1 MKRSSSG
8 DILIQLK
15 QIKIGKRRLRYIYI
29 PQSLMESK
37 EFMKETDKECCL
49 LFLGCDVLSST
60 SVLPK
65 NMARTHTRLL
75 KSKQCSK
82 ISFPH
87 RLAGVAGH
95 TKDAWFYS
103 IHGLFRSVF
112 EFYDFAEQVLVLRYL
127 FHIWSIANER
137 FLPEKLILTDH
148 NFIDK
153 EMFVTVIIDRID
165 NCKICEETACSKRM
179 CMSRNNKS
187 VATQCSMSW
196 NKKSV
201 ATQCTIHYSSVAS
214 QYDLNVCMNRSSQT
228 VYCKNKMISQF
239 TQSDKIVSNEKQC
252 QTEYVKIDQHTS
264 PTHLPDHMNC
274 SSEEYHS
281 HRIESAS
288 FQEFNINMQSKQDVV
303 ANSMHGT
310 LSLSLINSVAK
321 HIKTYFPLALK
332 NIKYYKVYVL
342 LETFLDLIKEEVL
355 RIESTTTGI
364 FPFHLMTEYC
374 NLRKSCDHINQE
386 NPIERDLYY
395 RECALHVISKWLA
408 GEFNKLQTA
417 ITSQID
423 EFKRK
428 QIAMNKLIPNPV
440 EIISQHHLYPSFMVE
455 LSTWVGGYQR
465 EEERTFFCSR
475 LLLVLELLNDTL
487 LTGMGH
493 VVYAKLK
500 CNYAM

>member
-1 MKRSSSG
+1 MENMKRSSSS
-8 DILIQLK
+8 DTLIQLK

-29 PQSLMESK
+29 PLSLMESK
-37 EFMKETDKECCL
+37 EVMKETDKECCL

-112 EFYDFAEQVLVLRYL
+112 EFYDFTEQVLVLRYL
-127 FHIWSIANER
+127 FHIWSITSER
-137 FLPEKLILTDH
+137 FLPGKLILTDH

-153 EMFVTVIIDRID
+153 EMFITVIVDEID

-179 CMSRNNKS
+179 CMSWNNKS
-187 VATQCSMSW
+187 VATQCT
-196 NKKSV
+196 K
-201 ATQCTIHYSSVAS
+201 HYSSVAS

-228 VYCKNKMISQF
+228 VDCKNKTISQS
-239 TQSDKIVSNEKQC
+239 TQSDQIVSNEKQC

-264 PTHLPDHMNC
+264 PPQLPDHTDF
-274 SSEEYHS
+274 SSEKCRS
-281 HRIESAS
+281 NRNESAS
-288 FQEFNINMQSKQDVV
+288 NMKSTQDVV

-310 LSLSLINSVAK
+310 SSLSLIDSVAK
-321 HIKTYFPLALK
+321 HIRSYFPLALK
-332 NIKYYKVYVL
+332 NIKFYKVYVL

-374 NLRKSCDHINQE
+374 NLRKSCDHINQH
-386 NPIERDLYY
+386 NATERELYY
-395 RECALHVISKWLA
+395 RECVLHVISKWLA

-455 LSTWVGGYQR
+455 FLSTWVGGFQR